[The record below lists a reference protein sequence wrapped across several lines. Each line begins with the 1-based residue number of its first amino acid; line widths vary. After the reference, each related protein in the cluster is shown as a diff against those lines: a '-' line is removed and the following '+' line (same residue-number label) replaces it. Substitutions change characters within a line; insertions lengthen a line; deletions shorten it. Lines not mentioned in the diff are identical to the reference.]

1 MREDVAVMFRSLI
14 AAAGLLIVQ
23 SAGAVAEAPTTFP
36 FCSWWAEITANTV
49 NVAFPDSNAAYWTTP
64 FAVTNDLTAI
74 IVEGQYVDGRYF
86 SLTAYNNSGGTY
98 TCPNSAGESQGSEL
112 TDFEI
117 APDQGSENP
126 FQMAVLP
133 PPIGTY
139 TAMLK
144 HPLAVAG
151 ANVLPMPDSTC
162 TPPPTTTGPLPSD
175 VGFLVLRAYLPNG
188 GFDQVPL
195 PNISLQYSSGEV
207 VTLPQCRRSPLN
219 GAEIGQ
225 FSSAVSAIQ
234 QFLTFTPPA
243 SRSAVLPV
251 PCGLPGAQ
259 ACPPDLEF
267 YRPTDSAT
275 NSFFPNNDNKYIAAL
290 VRPKPHQV
298 LLMRA
303 MGATHTPGTTA
314 EQWQPSMVD
323 LRYWSMCSNVYRPP
337 YSVVSIQ
344 EPGGETILG
353 CAADLDTALDSTGY
367 YTYVVSSVED
377 RPSNAVLNDNYATW
391 LPFSATQ
398 PHARHLMILRNM
410 LGDDFSNSVQN
421 CAQGT
426 DSTAIAECEAS
437 MGAYYPQ
444 TATCPAATFKKGGT
458 AACFQESRLHRN

>member
-1 MREDVAVMFRSLI
+1 VIGESLGVIKTDVRQAVVKPPVSSQSRRSIL
-14 AAAGLLIVQ
+14 
-23 SAGAVAEAPTTFP
+23 
-36 FCSWWAEITANTV
+36 
-49 NVAFPDSNAAYWTTP
+49 
-64 FAVTNDLTAI
+64 VTERL
-74 IVEGQYVDGRYF
+74 F
-86 SLTAYNNSGGTY
+86 SITAYNNSGGTY

-353 CAADLDTALDSTGY
+353 CAAISTRLSIAPGI
-367 YTYVVSSVED
+367 TPTSC
-377 RPSNAVLNDNYATW
+377 RPWRID
-391 LPFSATQ
+391 
-398 PHARHLMILRNM
+398 
-410 LGDDFSNSVQN
+410 
-421 CAQGT
+421 
-426 DSTAIAECEAS
+426 
-437 MGAYYPQ
+437 PQ
-444 TATCPAATFKKGGT
+444 TPSSTTTTRLG
-458 AACFQESRLHRN
+458 SRSLPRSPMRGI

>member
-1 MREDVAVMFRSLI
+1 MFRSLI
-14 AAAGLLIVQ
+14 ASAGFLIVQ
-23 SAGAVAEAPTTFP
+23 SAGAVAEAPTPFP
-36 FCSWWAEITANTV
+36 FCSWWTGTTTNPV
-49 NVAFPDSNAAYWTTP
+49 NAAFPDSNAGYWTTP
-64 FAVTNDLTAI
+64 FAVNNDLTVI
-74 IVEGQYVDGRYF
+74 IVGGQYVDGRYF
-86 SLTAYNNSGGTY
+86 SLTAYNNVGGTY
-98 TCPNSAGESQGSEL
+98 TCPNSAGESQGSGL

-126 FQMAVLP
+126 FQVTVP
-133 PPIGTY
+133 PPPTGTY

-144 HPLAVAG
+144 HPSAVSG
-151 ANVLPMPDSTC
+151 SNVLPMPDSTC
-162 TPPPTTTGPLPSD
+162 IPAPTTTGPLPSN

-195 PNISLQYSSGEV
+195 PNISLQYSSGKV
-207 VTLPQCRRSPLN
+207 VTLPQCQGNSLN
-219 GAEIGQ
+219 FTEIGQ
-225 FSSAVSAIQ
+225 FSSTVLAIE
-234 QFLTFTPPA
+234 QFLTSSPPA

-275 NSFFPNNDNKYIAAL
+275 NSFFPVNDNKYIAAL

-303 MGATHTPGTTA
+303 MGATFTPGMTA
-314 EQWQPSMVD
+314 MPWPSTVD

-337 YSVVSIQ
+337 YPVVSIE
-344 EPGGETILG
+344 EPGGETLLG
-353 CAADLDTALDSTGY
+353 CAADLDTKLDSARY

-377 RPSNAVLNDNYATW
+377 QPSNDVLNDNYATW
-391 LPFSATQ
+391 LPFSAMQ
-398 PHARHLMILRNM
+398 PHARHLMILRNL
-410 LGDDFSNSVQN
+410 LGDDFPNSVQN

-444 TATCPAATFKKGGT
+444 TATCSAATFKNGGT
-458 AACFQESRLHRN
+458 AACFQESQLHRN